1 MTEGWPVLL
10 VAAGVLWSLAAAL
23 VFPLPRGRL
32 RMTLI
37 AGVAALGSSACAAAG
52 VLALR
57 TPGATVLTVGRL
69 EPLGALQVGVDG
81 LTGFF
86 LLLTGVVSGLLFAGR
101 PGTLANLRGRV
112 PIVALAVLLLSLV
125 LLLIARDVFLFLVGW
140 EGLAISFYLVVS
152 AGHHRDDRAAS
163 AAYWTMGM
171 AKVGGASILAAFVVL
186 VVRAHA
192 IGFQQIGEA
201 AAQLPLPVAGVVLLL
216 AVAGFGIKVAIVPLQ
231 SWLPRAYPA
240 GPTGTPAFLAA
251 VGLNAGFYGLIRVVL
266 GFLPAGPE
274 WWGSVVVLLGAIT
287 AVLGILWATV
297 QSDLKVLM
305 AYSSVENAGII
316 VAAIGTAMIG
326 RAAGVP
332 LLVSLGLVAAL
343 LQITVHSAAKA
354 GLFLCADGVERHA
367 ETVDMERLGGLAPQL
382 PGLATVFLV
391 CAASLVGLP
400 PLGGFVSEWMVLE
413 TLMQGFRVGSLVPEV
428 AVALAG
434 TLLALTAA
442 IAGIAFV
449 KAFFATFL
457 GFARSHRA
465 AVRVGRSTLVS
476 GAGLALAGLAIG
488 MAAPWF
494 VYVFDPALA
503 AVGAQAVGPR
513 VSTGELLIAP
523 VFADFSSISPTE
535 VAIVLPAF
543 ALLLVLLLVLT
554 RNRRIP
560 IRRTPVWASG
570 SVPGEAR
577 TQYTPTGWSN
587 PTRVVFDAALRTKRT
602 VRRRGP
608 DLAPVGVRYSSRV
621 PAAVD
626 EWLVLPGARA
636 LLRLVGWLQ
645 GLQSG
650 SLARYLSYVL
660 AVLVIVLVT
669 VAVLA
674 R

>member
-1 MTEGWPVLL
+1 MTPGWPSLL
-10 VAAGVLWSLAAAL
+10 ALAAVLWSLAAAL

-37 AGVAALGSSACAAAG
+37 AGVAALGSAACTGAG
-52 VLALR
+52 ALALV
-57 TPGATVLTVGRL
+57 TPGATTLTVGRL
-69 EPLGALQVGVDG
+69 EPLGALQLGVDG
-81 LTGFF
+81 LSGFF
-86 LLLTGVVSGLLFAGR
+86 LVLTGMVSGLLFAGR
-101 PGTLANLRGRV
+101 PGTLANLRGKV

-125 LLLIARDVFLFLVGW
+125 LVLIARDVFLFLTGW

-152 AGHHRDDRAAS
+152 AGYHRDDRAAS
-163 AAYWTMGM
+163 SAYWTMGM
-171 AKVGGASILAAFVVL
+171 AKVGGACLLAAFVVL

-192 IGFQQIGEA
+192 IGFEPIAQA
-201 AAQLPLPVAGVVLLL
+201 AAQLPQPVAGLVLLL

-231 SWLPRAYPA
+231 SWLPRAYPV

-251 VGLNAGFYGLIRVVL
+251 VGLNAGFYGFIRVVL
-266 GFLPAGPE
+266 GVLPAGPE

-287 AVLGILWATV
+287 AVLGILYATV
-297 QSDLKVLM
+297 QPDLKALV

-316 VAAIGTAMIG
+316 VAALGAAMIG
-326 RAAGVP
+326 RAAGLP
-332 LLVSLGLVAAL
+332 LLVSLGLVSAL
-343 LQITVHSAAKA
+343 LQISVHAAAKA

-367 ETVDMERLGGLAPQL
+367 ETTDMERLGGLARQL
-382 PGLATVFLV
+382 PGLATVFLA

-457 GFARSHRA
+457 GFPRSHRA
-465 AVRVGRSTLVS
+465 AIRVGWSTVLG
-476 GAGLALAGLAIG
+476 GAGLALAGLGIG
-488 MAAPWF
+488 VSAPWF
-494 VYVFDPALA
+494 VYLLDPALS
-503 AVGAQAVGPR
+503 AVGAQTVGAR

-535 VAIVLPAF
+535 IAIVLPAF
-543 ALLLVLLLVLT
+543 ALLLVVLLVLT

-570 SVPGEAR
+570 SVPADAR
-577 TQYTPTGWSN
+577 TQYTPTAWSN
-587 PTRVVFDAALRTKRT
+587 PTRVVFDAALRTRRA

-636 LLRLVGWLQ
+636 LLRLVGRLQ

-669 VAVLA
+669 VAVVV